1 MHMTSEKSIR
11 TAMAI
16 ALSRL
21 ELEAL
26 IAMAAALEKAA
37 SNNVRLSDEIT
48 LADAVFR
55 FAWIS
60 KEDNTV
66 LDADLASEVDRK
78 IAENMTVC
86 STRRLEAR
94 RTSRAIQELPTDAKY
109 LALNR
114 AIYEAEER
122 NLKVSRG
129 AVRGSEAVTL
139 KPQDPRAV
147 MIVKPKAEPVV
158 VEGDF
163 LVSGSNVVGGP
174 TQLLLLEDTL
184 VHATFFLHE
193 AKYSQIRVQVPLGL
207 VMVKNLVTRIRGTFV
222 HAHPDDTYLTA
233 TTQPE
238 IYLPEHGVPA
248 DERPRAA

>member
-1 MHMTSEKSIR
+1 MHMTSEKSVHTP
-11 TAMAI
+11 TAAV
-16 ALSRL
+16 LSRL

-26 IAMAAALEKAA
+26 IATAAALEKTAP
-37 SNNVRLSDEIT
+37 NNVRLSDEIT
-48 LADAVFR
+48 LEDGIFH
-55 FAWIS
+55 FAWNS
-60 KEDNTV
+60 KDDNSV
-66 LDADLASEVDRK
+66 LDADSSSEVDRK

-94 RTSRAIQELPTDAKY
+94 RASRAIQELPTDAKY

-114 AIYEAEER
+114 AIYEAEVR

-129 AVRGSEAVTL
+129 AVRGSEAMTL
-139 KPQDPRAV
+139 RPQDPRAV
-147 MIVKPKAEPVV
+147 MIVKPKVEPVV

-193 AKYSQIRVQVPLGL
+193 AKYSQIRVQVPLSL
-207 VMVKNLVTRIRGTFV
+207 VMVKNLVTRMRGTFT

-238 IYLPEHGVPA
+238 VYLP
-248 DERPRAA
+248 